1 MIKSN
6 KLRKIIIFGMGI
18 VLTLGLY
25 GCSAQESNGIKTNE
39 PTGESEVEEIVTEEK
54 AIEETVTEETDNSDN
69 EIQDSDSESNLPDL
83 PITQYTITNNFENVS
98 MAIKDNTVSPV
109 ELTLV
114 LENNSD
120 AHCIYGQYFIV
131 EKNIEGAWYQ
141 VPTIIDNYG
150 FDDIGYELLPDTS
163 EEWSVNWEWLYGSL
177 DEGDYRIV
185 KNILDFRETGDYDEY
200 YLSAEFTIKKGE

>member
-1 MIKSN
+1 M
-6 KLRKIIIFGMGI
+6 
-18 VLTLGLY
+18 
-25 GCSAQESNGIKTNE
+25 
-39 PTGESEVEEIVTEEK
+39 
-54 AIEETVTEETDNSDN
+54 
-69 EIQDSDSESNLPDL
+69 

-150 FDDIGYELLPDTS
+150 FEDIGYELLPDTS